1 MLFETTD
8 VKVRLGNDI
17 IKYTVKIYSENIQRK
32 YTAKI
37 YSENIHI
44 ENY

>member
-17 IKYTVKIYSENIQRK
+17 IKYTVKIYSENKTHRK
-32 YTAKI
+32 LLNN
-37 YSENIHI
+37 NIVI
-44 ENY
+44 VN